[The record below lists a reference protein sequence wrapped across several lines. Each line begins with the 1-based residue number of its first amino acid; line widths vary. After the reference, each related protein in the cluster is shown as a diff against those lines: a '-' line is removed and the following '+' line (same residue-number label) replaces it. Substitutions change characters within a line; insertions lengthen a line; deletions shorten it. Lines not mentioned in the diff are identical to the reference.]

1 MVKIIFVMHIPTIAQ
16 HTEQYFEG
24 PCIPF
29 RDMPTRDW
37 IFPAKSAGFLM
48 QLFFN
53 TAFKINATRHSG
65 SWSML
70 TTRSADTITR
80 TAIDDNQPDIVEVL
94 AKRPAAGVPERQNC
108 RCQHASSVASRLD
121 SLLRVCMPDAFAS
134 SAVVANLMVVLP

>member
-1 MVKIIFVMHIPTIAQ
+1 
-16 HTEQYFEG
+16 
-24 PCIPF
+24 
-29 RDMPTRDW
+29 
-37 IFPAKSAGFLM
+37 M

-94 AKRPAAGVPERQNC
+94 AKRPAAGITWRQNC

-121 SLLRVCMPDAFAS
+121 SLLRVCMPDAFAMFSWS
-134 SAVVANLMVVLP
+134 SQT